1 MTMEKTILSEE
12 DLHAFI
18 DGELGDARAEAVA
31 AAIAA
36 SPELSEQ
43 VERFVLDKDLIARAY
58 GPLIDLPV
66 PASLR
71 QAVTGARPPAP
82 ARRAPVRFWPAA
94 MALAAA
100 IVAAVIAYPMLSN
113 LGGDP
118 LVTEAFAVRDGQ
130 VHAERQYADTE
141 IASAATR
148 DQLVETALSVP
159 VKVPNLEKAGYK
171 LTAISAYP
179 DHGGLHA
186 LQLSY
191 RDRNGVLFTMYMRQ
205 TAGGD
210 RFELSRRNDTQVCVW
225 QNDDL
230 SVVMLGQMPAHE
242 MLRVATATYAD
253 LNF

>member
-1 MTMEKTILSEE
+1 MENIILTDEE
-12 DLHAFI
+12 LHAFI
-18 DGELGDARAEAVA
+18 DGELDEARTEAVA
-31 AAIAA
+31 AIIAG
-36 SPELSEQ
+36 SPELSERM
-43 VERFVLDKDLIARAY
+43 ERFALDKDMIARAY
-58 GPLIDLPV
+58 GPLIDLPLPDSMRLAVTQGGTRRPVV
-66 PASLR
+66 PA
-71 QAVTGARPPAP
+71 
-82 ARRAPVRFWPAA
+82 RAPVRFFPAA

-100 IVAAVIAYPMLSN
+100 IVAAVIAYPVLSG

-118 LVTEAFAVRDGQ
+118 LVAEALAVRDGQ
-130 VHAERQYADTE
+130 VHAERQFADAE
-141 IASAATR
+141 IASAALR

-159 VKVPNLEKAGYK
+159 VKVPNLEKAGYR
-171 LTAISAYP
+171 LTAITAYP
-179 DHGGLHA
+179 DRGGHKA

-210 RFELSRRNDTQVCVW
+210 RFELSRRKDMQVCIW